1 MELVQARHSPQLR
14 FRVTTWPR
22 HYHQVTKLNTSLF
35 NRNPAHLCVGRAS
48 IDMVQADMDYV
59 ALPKIEV
66 RWAIWNS
73 LDADEHGPRLDDEA
87 SRANMDM

>member
-1 MELVQARHSPQLR
+1 
-14 FRVTTWPR
+14 
-22 HYHQVTKLNTSLF
+22 
-35 NRNPAHLCVGRAS
+35 
-48 IDMVQADMDYV
+48 MVQADMDYV